1 MKILIEGCAY
11 DYNYLKRLFGEEEDS
26 YFKNVNN
33 KYKITHVGYFHKFTK
48 VGIKTSSEIVY
59 MLPKVFK
66 EYEATFSR
74 LNNIDDEKRNLAS
87 GFVHVK
93 DPDQLWARKL
103 TVYFYR
109 GLKEYKNRITD
120 SKYFEENN
128 EQKALDLKTSLGNHE
143 YTFMDL
149 YLAFTRYYIKHKN
162 AILFKHIQN
171 ISNQS
176 RNPKWEKTIRR
187 SLPITNQKK
196 QLIYTEIRNKKKVV
210 DTEEDLI
217 TMFVSIIHSFD
228 KEVGLD
234 FKLDSIYNI
243 YKGASFNKLCDT
255 GLVKLRKIKHKY
267 FSDIM
272 KGMYNLCEIYF
283 KTKEN
288 SSASSKSDFLTVNKY
303 NQVFE
308 DMLDKLLVDNA
319 SSHLEHEG
327 IKINDLKRNKDGKI
341 IDHIYKDLSLLN
353 EDKYVYFI
361 ADSKYYNPLL
371 DNENP
376 DLIRQTE
383 GVALYKQFTYAKNII
398 QFNMDVF
405 NDAPAKYPNDLFY
418 RDELTEGYN
427 ITPNFFIYGYL
438 NKNIISD
445 YSNHNI
451 EKNADLDGKYYSAKM
466 QWKFRLFDRD
476 TLFALHYKIS
486 FPYILKTY
494 ISKNISFL
502 EQQRTLIKSKFRK
515 EFISFINEK
524 ADFSFYSFKF
534 ASDLELVQFVNKN
547 FREVIGK
554 VIRLPNSENDNILFV
569 ACHKHDIQF
578 NDFLN
583 KELNNKSVYACEIN
597 TGYLSPPEIN
607 KNKNSIKVLQLSE
620 VKPYINSVP
629 LYDVT
634 VAAGQFIE
642 QQIVSDCEWVVL
654 PEPLKASKDYFVCK
668 VVGES
673 MNKKIPNGSWC
684 LFKKD
689 PGGTRNG
696 KIVLVQHQE
705 IQDIDFITGITIK
718 EYHSEKKVT
727 EDNWEH
733 LSILLKPLSTDQ
745 DFKTIVLKFDPLN
758 PLSIIGE
765 FVCVL

>member
-11 DYNYLKRLFGEEEDS
+11 DYNYLKRVFGEEDS
-26 YFKNVNN
+26 YFRNVNN
-33 KYKITHVGYFHKFTK
+33 KYKITHVGYFHRFDK

-66 EYEATFSR
+66 DYEATFNN
-74 LNNIDDEKRNLAS
+74 LNRRDDEKKNLIP

-93 DPDQLWARKL
+93 DPNQLWARKL

-109 GLKEYKNRITD
+109 GLREYKNRITD

-128 EQKALDLKTSLGNHE
+128 EQKALDLKTSFGNHE
-143 YTFMDL
+143 FTFMDL

-171 ISNQS
+171 ISNQA
-176 RNPKWEKTIRR
+176 RKPKWEKTIRK
-187 SLPITNQKK
+187 SLPITNFKK
-196 QLIYTEIRNKKKVV
+196 QPIYTEIRNRKKVI
-210 DTEEDLI
+210 DTDEDLI
-217 TMFVSIIHSFD
+217 TMFISIIHSFD

-243 YKGASFNKLCDT
+243 AKGAAFNKLCNT
-255 GLVKLRKIKHKY
+255 GLIKLRKIKHKY
-267 FSDIM
+267 FSDVM

-283 KTKEN
+283 KIKEMG
-288 SSASSKSDFLTVNKY
+288 SAIKKSDYLAVNKY

-319 SSHLEHEG
+319 SSNLEHEG
-327 IKINDLKRNKDGKI
+327 IKIKDLKRNKDGKI
-341 IDHIYKDLSLLN
+341 IDHIYKDLSLIN
-353 EDKYVYFI
+353 EDKYIYFI

-371 DNENP
+371 DNESP

-405 NDAPAKYPNDLFY
+405 NDPKAKYPEDLFY

-438 NKNIISD
+438 NKGIISD
-445 YSNHNI
+445 YTNHNI
-451 EKNADLDGKYYSAKM
+451 EKNENSDGKYYSTKM
-466 QWKFRLFDRD
+466 QWEFRLFDRD

-494 ISKNISFL
+494 ISRNISFL
-502 EQQRTLIKSKFRK
+502 EEQRILIKSKFRE

-524 ADFSFYSFKF
+524 VDFRFYSFKF
-534 ASDLELVQFVNKN
+534 ASEIALEQFVNKN

-554 VIRLPNSENDNILFV
+554 IIRLPNSKKDNILFV
-569 ACHKHDIQF
+569 ACHELDSQF
-578 NDFLN
+578 NTFLN
-583 KELNNKSVYACEIN
+583 KELINKSEYACEIN

-607 KNKNSIKVLQLSE
+607 KNNNSIKILQLNE
-620 VKPYINSVP
+620 VQPYINSVP
-629 LYDVT
+629 LYDIT
-634 VAAGQFIE
+634 VAAGQFSE
-642 QQIVSDCEWVVL
+642 QQLVSDCEWVEL
-654 PEPLKASKDYFVCK
+654 PAPLKASKEFFVCK

-673 MNKKIPNGSWC
+673 MDKRIPNGSWC
-684 LFKKD
+684 LFKKE
-689 PGGTRNG
+689 PVGSRNG
-696 KIVLVQHQE
+696 KIVLVQHQD
-705 IQDIDFITGITIK
+705 IQDSDFVTGLTIK
-718 EYHSEKKVT
+718 EYQSEKIYG
-727 EDNWEH
+727 EENWTHET
-733 LSILLKPLSTDQ
+733 ILLQPLSNDPKY
-745 DFKTIVLKFDPLN
+745 KTIILKFDPLN

-765 FVCVL
+765 FVRFL